1 MELQQLSN
9 LITQILKQS
18 VGLQHI
24 CREDFILNMKGM
36 QYPFFIFF
44 FLRYYNIWLNQRY
57 IAKFSLFSLGLCH
70 PFRLSFTSKSE
81 SLEWPDPVSRFVRRI
96 LIKFRLITSRIKEFL
111 RNFLPSG
118 LSRLF
123 SFFFF

>member
-9 LITQILKQS
+9 LINRILKQS

-44 FLRYYNIWLNQRY
+44 FCFEILQYSAEPAIYSQV
-57 IAKFSLFSLGLCH
+57 F
-70 PFRLSFTSKSE
+70 
-81 SLEWPDPVSRFVRRI
+81 FV
-96 LIKFRLITSRIKEFL
+96 
-111 RNFLPSG
+111 
-118 LSRLF
+118 
-123 SFFFF
+123 